1 MTDLETLAE
10 RVRTV
15 ERAVT
20 DGESEF
26 PDATALAD
34 LETRIEALE
43 DRVADIDDR
52 TTELEAATQA
62 LRGYVGNVRS
72 VNEDVEQRADA
83 ALAAT
88 DRLERRLDEELPGR
102 GRTAPVGD
110 GTPTGQGGPDETV
123 AGQNGVEDTL
133 TGQRGPD
140 SVDQRCD
147 AADEIRPPD
156 GRPAHAQDSTEFDSA
171 PAGSGGG
178 HDTDDLTSLTEGAS
192 DRDPDAADE
201 PGVLA
206 RIRAYL

>member
-26 PDATALAD
+26 PDATGLAEF
-34 LETRIEALE
+34 ETRIGALE
-43 DRVADIDDR
+43 DRVADIDDQ

-102 GRTAPVGD
+102 GRSAPVGD
-110 GTPTGQGGPDETV
+110 GAPTGQGGPDESVTE
-123 AGQNGVEDTL
+123 QNGMEDTSA
-133 TGQRGPD
+133 GQRGPE
-140 SVDQRCD
+140 SVDQRRD
-147 AADEIRPPD
+147 ATDGIRPPD
-156 GRPAHAQDSTEFDSA
+156 GHPEHTQEATEFDSS

-178 HDTDDLTSLTEGAS
+178 HDTDGLTSLTEGAS
-192 DRDPDAADE
+192 DRDPDEADE